1 MPVTEIKT
9 VEIIKEKIVPVFEVK
24 EIIKNVD
31 VNKEKVVERRVEI
44 PKEIFVDKI
53 VSSKV

>member
-1 MPVTEIKT
+1 VPVTEIKT